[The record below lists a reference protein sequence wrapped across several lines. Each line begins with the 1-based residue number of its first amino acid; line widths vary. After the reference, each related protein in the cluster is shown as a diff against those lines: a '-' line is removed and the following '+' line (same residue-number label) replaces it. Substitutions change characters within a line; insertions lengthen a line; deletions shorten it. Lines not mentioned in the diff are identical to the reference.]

1 MGKKFDAIYN
11 EAVVSRYQV
20 GGYLPGDIVKF
31 RPSYKSTACYKAMH
45 SIMQKELD
53 ELAKSGL
60 NIKVT
65 QVGDKLAN
73 QSMANQH
80 KTADQ
85 AVITIA
91 GDQGGGRYYDS
102 ITVSADMIDMLD
114 ASDPTPKIPDQF
126 YRNQDQDIKA
136 VEWKSDTQ
144 NITRVTDKGNGK
156 NTPTDLKLAGEG
168 TRLKRDNDNLS
179 TLYENTYRSD
189 IITPKERRKITSVL
203 THVGLDGN
211 ARFETVGKAISA
223 LTQVMS
229 DIGFDVDM
237 VSDHKLAQAHHEP
250 GAKDSLLLPFRR
262 TSASADPFSE
272 EDQIENSR
280 VSFNYED
287 VGNGFEVVAYAS

>member
-1 MGKKFDAIYN
+1 MGKKFDEIF

-53 ELAKSGL
+53 ELADSGL

-102 ITVSADMIDMLD
+102 ITV
-114 ASDPTPKIPDQF
+114 
-126 YRNQDQDIKA
+126 
-136 VEWKSDTQ
+136 
-144 NITRVTDKGNGK
+144 
-156 NTPTDLKLAGEG
+156 LKLLNGNQ
-168 TRLKRDNDNLS
+168 TNR
-179 TLYENTYRSD
+179 TLQELP
-189 IITPKERRKITSVL
+189 IK
-203 THVGLDGN
+203 
-211 ARFETVGKAISA
+211 
-223 LTQVMS
+223 VMVR
-229 DIGFDVDM
+229 I
-237 VSDHKLAQAHHEP
+237 LQ
-250 GAKDSLLLPFRR
+250 R
-262 TSASADPFSE
+262 
-272 EDQIENSR
+272 I
-280 VSFNYED
+280 
-287 VGNGFEVVAYAS
+287 